1 MTTVSDRTPTARDIR
16 LALLAAGFT
25 ESEATSALDKIK
37 RRGIGIGHEMA
48 RETTQA
54 SVAVAFRKAQ
64 AIAWE
69 EGHSW
74 GWSDAQDAHDVRQIM
89 GRADWPQRTPN
100 PYREE
105 AGL

>member
-1 MTTVSDRTPTARDIR
+1 MSERIPTAEDIR
-16 LALLAAGFT
+16 LALTTVGYTEDEAAEGI
-25 ESEATSALDKIK
+25 DRIK
-37 RRGIGIGHEMA
+37 KRGIGIGHEMA